1 MFRKGIEK
9 MEREKGFEPSTSTLA
24 RLHSTPELLPQYP
37 IKIDFKKRA
46 AYKKLKMEAGV
57 GFEPTSEGFADLSV
71 SLFATRPTENG
82 AGEGI

>member
-1 MFRKGIEK
+1 

-24 RLHSTPELLPQYP
+24 RLHSTPELLPQYNN
-37 IKIDFKKRA
+37 
-46 AYKKLKMEAGV
+46 YKKLFTNKMEAGV
-57 GFEPTSEGFADLSV
+57 GFEPTGEGFADLSV